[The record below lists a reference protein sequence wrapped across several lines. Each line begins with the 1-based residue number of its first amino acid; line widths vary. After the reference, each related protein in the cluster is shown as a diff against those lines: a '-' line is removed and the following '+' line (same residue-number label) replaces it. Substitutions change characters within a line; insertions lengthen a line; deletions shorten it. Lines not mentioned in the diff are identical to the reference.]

1 MMKVEL
7 VIQKNKEL
15 PAGAVAAIEQEFQ
28 KRLLK
33 SYPDCRVAVRLGAQ
47 DNLSVLGV
55 LVAINQ
61 VDNLRLADNDTDEA
75 PMDQNS
81 SELSGSIGEWR
92 QNLAKSWR
100 NFMADFITI

>member
-1 MMKVEL
+1 MKVEL

-47 DNLSVLGV
+47 DNLSVLGAEKGSKERV
-55 LVAINQ
+55 ENILQ
-61 VDNLRLADNDTDEA
+61 ETWESADD
-75 PMDQNS
+75 
-81 SELSGSIGEWR
+81 W
-92 QNLAKSWR
+92 
-100 NFMADFITI
+100 FY

>member
-1 MMKVEL
+1 MKVEL

-47 DNLSVLGV
+47 DNLSVLGAEKGTKERV
-55 LVAINQ
+55 ENILQ
-61 VDNLRLADNDTDEA
+61 ETWESADD
-75 PMDQNS
+75 
-81 SELSGSIGEWR
+81 W
-92 QNLAKSWR
+92 
-100 NFMADFITI
+100 FY

>member
-1 MMKVEL
+1 MKVEL

-47 DNLSVLGV
+47 DSLSVLGAEKGAKERV
-55 LVAINQ
+55 ENILQ
-61 VDNLRLADNDTDEA
+61 ETWESADD
-75 PMDQNS
+75 
-81 SELSGSIGEWR
+81 W
-92 QNLAKSWR
+92 
-100 NFMADFITI
+100 FY

>member
-1 MMKVEL
+1 MKVEL

-47 DNLSVLGV
+47 DNLSVIGAVKGAKERVENIL
-55 LVAINQ
+55 Q
-61 VDNLRLADNDTDEA
+61 ETWESADD
-75 PMDQNS
+75 
-81 SELSGSIGEWR
+81 W
-92 QNLAKSWR
+92 
-100 NFMADFITI
+100 FY

>member
-1 MMKVEL
+1 MKVEL

-47 DNLSVLGV
+47 DHLSVLG
-55 LVAINQ
+55 A
-61 VDNLRLADNDTDEA
+61 EK
-75 PMDQNS
+75 
-81 SELSGSIGEWR
+81 G
-92 QNLAKSWR
+92 AKERVENILQETWESAGDW
-100 NFMADFITI
+100 FY

>member
-47 DNLSVLGV
+47 DNLSVLGAEKGTKERV
-55 LVAINQ
+55 ENILQ
-61 VDNLRLADNDTDEA
+61 ETWESADD
-75 PMDQNS
+75 
-81 SELSGSIGEWR
+81 W
-92 QNLAKSWR
+92 
-100 NFMADFITI
+100 FY

>member
-1 MMKVEL
+1 MKVEL

-47 DNLSVLGV
+47 
-55 LVAINQ
+55 IIC
-61 VDNLRLADNDTDEA
+61 RC
-75 PMDQNS
+75 
-81 SELSGSIGEWR
+81 SGLKKAQKNE
-92 QNLAKSWR
+92 
-100 NFMADFITI
+100 